1 MTASLTSGSAVQQAK
16 HQLRKQISTR
26 LKQIPPDQLALQ
38 CKRVKESIHPRGCEC
53 ADERKALPAARR
65 VIDRLVSSASY
76 RSAASISCY
85 LSLPHSE
92 VQTDSLI
99 HDALAKGKRVYVP
112 YCPVEDKT
120 TMRMVRLR
128 DSSHFDGLRP
138 NRWGIRE
145 VDPKEVSPSL
155 VFQRGPPFTNS
166 LPTALQVESL
176 QDGEFSLPLS
186 SSRARLLFELT
197 LTKFRLGIARPPL
210 LLVLATSTQSTNPQ
224 QMTEPPPRE
233 VSTC

>member
-16 HQLRKQISTR
+16 HQLRKQISNR
-26 LKQIPPDQLALQ
+26 LKPIPPDQLALE
-38 CKRVKESIHPRGCEC
+38 CNASSPCTTCEC
-53 ADERKALPAARR
+53 ADEDALYPAARR
-65 VIDRLVSSASY
+65 VIDRLVSSANY

-99 HDALAKGKRVYVP
+99 HDALAQGKHVYVP

-128 DSSHFDGLRP
+128 DTNHFDGLRP

-145 VDPKEVSPSL
+145 VDPNEVSPSL
-155 VFQRGPPFTNS
+155 VFLRGLFFTNS
-166 LPTALQVESL
+166 LPTALA
-176 QDGEFSLPLS
+176 G
-186 SSRARLLFELT
+186 RIAAR
-197 LTKFRLGIARPPL
+197 R
-210 LLVLATSTQSTNPQ
+210 
-224 QMTEPPPRE
+224 
-233 VSTC
+233 

>member
-1 MTASLTSGSAVQQAK
+1 
-16 HQLRKQISTR
+16 
-26 LKQIPPDQLALQ
+26 
-38 CKRVKESIHPRGCEC
+38 
-53 ADERKALPAARR
+53 
-65 VIDRLVSSASY
+65 
-76 RSAASISCY
+76 
-85 LSLPHSE
+85 
-92 VQTDSLI
+92 
-99 HDALAKGKRVYVP
+99 
-112 YCPVEDKT
+112 
-120 TMRMVRLR
+120 MRMVRLR